1 MIRKKGHQ
9 TLRDE
14 IEKLKKDTEKKK
26 TKGKRWFLIKL
37 IFSLL
42 FLSAGYFLDFLIYA
56 VYGLLAAELMQC
68 LLARRR
74 FHKDK
79 EQHKAQ
85 KQLEL
90 QIRTASE
97 TILIGYL
104 VMVGLVISVYGSV
117 HYILKISVV
126 RFSVWDW
133 LQYGFLL
140 FLLFEVILLRYYKKF
155 DRKV

>member
-9 TLRDE
+9 TLQDE
-14 IEKLKKDTEKKK
+14 IETLKKDTEKKK
-26 TKGKRWFLIKL
+26 SKGKRRFLIKL

-42 FLSAGYFLDFLIYA
+42 FLSVGYFLDLLIYA

-68 LLARRR
+68 MVARRR

-85 KQLEL
+85 KQMEL

-133 LQYGFLL
+133 LQYGFLQ